1 MYTPELYP
9 LKQRLLVN
17 SAPLDGTV
25 DTTNTSSTLIGNLP
39 NYTAAFEPTYI
50 DYLGSAN
57 ENKFDNFYKDVFEQ
71 RDVGEIMP
79 YRYGSYGFYS
89 VSEAEQ
95 KYTLTNYMNLTS
107 PLAAGLYPQYMYESV
122 LKTATGNKD
131 FTF

>member
-1 MYTPELYP
+1 MVYTPELYP

-17 SAPLDGTV
+17 SAPLDGIV
-25 DTTNTSSTLIGNLP
+25 DATNTTSTLIGNLP

-57 ENKFDNFYKDVFEQ
+57 DNKFNNFYKDVFEQ
-71 RDVGEIMP
+71 RNVGATMP

-95 KYTLTNYMNLTS
+95 KYMVTNYMNLTS
-107 PLAAGLYPQYMYESV
+107 PLAAGLYP
-122 LKTATGNKD
+122 
-131 FTF
+131 